1 MSLISRYIL
10 RETFGA
16 WLVMIMVLF
25 LILMTSKFAE
35 ILGDAAGNRLPREAV
50 LAVFALTSMTSLT
63 ALTPIAH
70 FLGVMWALARLN
82 RDSEMA
88 ALAACGIGPV
98 QLLAPVSTLTFA
110 LAAVLS
116 WLALLQTPLASR
128 RIQEIEFRAQQTV
141 QLAAVEPGK
150 FTSPDGGASVLYA
163 GEVNGEQL
171 GDVFYE
177 GRQGDRVVA
186 IRASRAERRVDPDT
200 GQVFFVLFDGRR
212 YEGVPGEEKFLVV
225 GFDEHGIPVR
235 TEAKKEFVPL
245 IASTPTLD
253 LLASSEPKDRA
264 ELERRISMPLSVL
277 VLALLAVPL
286 SRSSPREG
294 RYARI
299 GVGLLLYII
308 YTNLQTFARVWV
320 EREVVPTWLGMWWV
334 HGLALALALLLLGRE
349 SGWFHRVRMV
359 APVPA

>member
-1 MSLISRYIL
+1 VSLISRYIL

-16 WLVMIMVLF
+16 WLVMILVLF
-25 LILMTSKFAE
+25 LILMTNKFAE

-50 LAVFALTSMTSLT
+50 LAVFALTSMTYLT

-116 WLALLQTPLASR
+116 WLALIQTPLASR
-128 RIQEIEFRAQQTV
+128 RIEEIEYRALQTV
-141 QLAAVEPGK
+141 QLAAVEAGK
-150 FTSPDGGASVLYA
+150 FTSTDSGASVLYA
-163 GEVNGEQL
+163 GEVTGERL

-177 GRQGDRVVA
+177 GRQGERVVA
-186 IRASRAERRVDPDT
+186 IRASRGERRVDPVT
-200 GQVFFVLFDGRR
+200 GQLFFVLYDGRR
-212 YEGVPGEEKFLVV
+212 YEGVPGEKGFLVV
-225 GFDEHGIPVR
+225 EFDEHGIPVR
-235 TEAKKEFVPL
+235 TEKKKEFVPL

-253 LLASSEPKDRA
+253 LLASSDPKDRA
-264 ELERRISMPLSVL
+264 ELEWRISMPLSVM

-308 YTNLQTFARVWV
+308 YTNLQSIARVWV
-320 EREVVPTWLGMWWV
+320 EREIVPTWLGMWWV
-334 HGLALALALLLLGRE
+334 HGLVLALALLLLGRE
-349 SGWFHRVRMV
+349 SGWFYRVRTV
-359 APVPA
+359 APAPA

>member
-16 WLVMIMVLF
+16 WLVMILVLF
-25 LILMTSKFAE
+25 LILMTNKFAD
-35 ILGDAAGNRLPREAV
+35 ILGDAVANRLPREAV
-50 LAVFALTSMTSLT
+50 LAVLALTAMTYLT

-70 FLGVMWALARLN
+70 FLGVMWALARLS

-98 QLLAPVSTLTFA
+98 QLLAPVSVLTFA
-110 LAAVLS
+110 LAGVLS
-116 WLALLQTPLASR
+116 WLALIQTPLASR
-128 RIQEIEFRAQQTV
+128 QIEEIEYRAQQTV

-150 FTSPDGGASVLYA
+150 FTLIDRGASVLYA
-163 GEVNGEQL
+163 GEVNGEEL
-171 GDVFYE
+171 SDVFYE

-186 IRASRAERRVDPDT
+186 IRAGRGERRIDPAT
-200 GQVFFVLFDGRR
+200 GQVFFALHDGLR
-212 YEGVPGEEKFLVV
+212 YEGVPGEKEFLVV
-225 GFDEHGIPVR
+225 GFDEHGVPVR
-235 TEAKKEFVPL
+235 TEAKKEFVPH
-245 IASTPTLD
+245 IAATPTLD
-253 LLASSEPKDRA
+253 LLASSDPKDRA
-264 ELERRISMPLSVL
+264 ELEWRISMPLSVL

-308 YTNLQTFARVWV
+308 YTNLQTTARIWV
-320 EREVVPTWLGMWWV
+320 EREIAPTWVGMWWV
-334 HGLALALALLLLGRE
+334 HGLVLALALLLLGRE
-349 SGWFHRVRMV
+349 AGWFYRVRAV

>member
-16 WLVMIMVLF
+16 WLVMILVLF
-25 LILMTSKFAE
+25 LILMTNKFAD
-35 ILGDAAGNRLPREAV
+35 ILGDAAANRLPREAV
-50 LAVFALTSMTSLT
+50 LGVLALTSMTYLT

-70 FLGVMWALARLN
+70 FLGVMWALARLS

-116 WLALLQTPLASR
+116 WLALIQTPIASR
-128 RIQEIEFRAQQTV
+128 RIEEIEYRAQQTV

-150 FTSPDGGASVLYA
+150 FTLVDAGASVLYA
-163 GEVNGEQL
+163 GEVNGEEL

-186 IRASRAERRVDPDT
+186 ILAGRGERRVDPGT
-200 GQVFFVLFDGRR
+200 GQVFFVLHDGRR
-212 YEGVPGEEKFLVV
+212 YEGVPGEKGFLVV
-225 GFDEHGIPVR
+225 EFDEHGVPVR
-235 TEAKKEFVPL
+235 SDAKKEFAPH
-245 IASTPTLD
+245 IESTPTLD
-253 LLASSEPKDRA
+253 LLASSDPKDRA

-308 YTNLQTFARVWV
+308 YTNLQTIARVGV
-320 EREVVPTWLGMWWV
+320 EREIAPPWVGVWWV

-349 SGWFHRVRMV
+349 AGWFHRVRVV

>member
-1 MSLISRYIL
+1 LISRYIL

-16 WLVMIMVLF
+16 WLVMILVLF
-25 LILMTSKFAE
+25 MILMTNKFAD
-35 ILGDAAGNRLPREAV
+35 ILGDAAANRLPREVV
-50 LAVFALTSMTSLT
+50 LAVFGLTSMTYLT

-110 LAAVLS
+110 LAGVLS
-116 WLALLQTPLASR
+116 WLALIQTPLASQ

-150 FTSPDGGASVLYA
+150 FTLVDAGASVLYA
-163 GEVNGEQL
+163 GEVTGEQL

-186 IRASRAERRVDPDT
+186 ILAGRGERRVDPET
-200 GQVFFVLFDGRR
+200 GQVFFVLYNGRR
-212 YEGVPGEEKFLVV
+212 YEGVPGEKGFLVV
-225 GFDEHGIPVR
+225 EFDEHGIPVR
-235 TEAKKEFVPL
+235 SEAKKEFVP
-245 IASTPTLD
+245 IIGAKPTLD
-253 LLASSEPKDRA
+253 LLASSDPKDRA
-264 ELERRISMPLSVL
+264 ELEWRISMPLSVL

-299 GVGLLLYII
+299 GVGLLVYII
-308 YTNLQTFARVWV
+308 YTNLQSIARVWV
-320 EREVVPTWLGMWWV
+320 EREIAPPWVGMWWV
-334 HGLALALALLLLGRE
+334 HGLVLALALLLLGRE
-349 SGWFHRVRMV
+349 AGWFHRVRMV
-359 APVPA
+359 EPVPA

>member
-1 MSLISRYIL
+1 MTLISRYIL

-16 WLVMIMVLF
+16 WLVMILVLF
-25 LILMTSKFAE
+25 SILMTNKFAE
-35 ILGDAAGNRLPREAV
+35 ILGDAASNRLPREAV
-50 LAVFALTSMTSLT
+50 WAVFALTSMTYLT

-110 LAAVLS
+110 LAAVLC
-116 WLALLQTPLASR
+116 WLALIQTPMASR
-128 RIQEIEFRAQQTV
+128 RIQEIEFKAAETT
-141 QLAAVEPGK
+141 QLAAIEPGK
-150 FTSPDGGASVLYA
+150 FTSPDAGRSVLYV
-163 GEVNGEQL
+163 GEVNGEEL
-171 GDVFYE
+171 GDLFYE
-177 GRQGDRVVA
+177 DRRGDRVIA
-186 IRASRAERRVDPDT
+186 IRAARGERRVDPVT
-200 GQVFFVLFDGRR
+200 GQVSFVLYDGSR
-212 YEGVPGEEKFLVV
+212 YEGVPGEKDFLVV
-225 GFDEHGIPVR
+225 GFDEHGIPVP
-235 TEAKKEFVPL
+235 TEVKKEFIPL
-245 IASTPTLD
+245 IGSKPTLD
-253 LLASSEPKDRA
+253 LLASSDPKDRA
-264 ELERRISMPLSVL
+264 ELEWRLSMPLSVL

-308 YTNLQTFARVWV
+308 YTNLQTIARVWV
-320 EREVVPTWLGMWWV
+320 ERELVPPWLGMWWV
-334 HGLALALALLLLGRE
+334 HALVLALALLLLGRE
-349 SGWFHRVRMV
+349 SGWFYRVRTP